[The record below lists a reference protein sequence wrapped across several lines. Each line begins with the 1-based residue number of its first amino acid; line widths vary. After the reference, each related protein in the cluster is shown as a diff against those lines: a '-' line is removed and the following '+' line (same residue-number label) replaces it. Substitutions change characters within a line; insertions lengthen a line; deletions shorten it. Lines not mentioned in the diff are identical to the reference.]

1 MKYDSKSEFGNIV
14 ANDQRRRILFGG
26 LLLFALLGGMSAFVW
41 WAYTFELD
49 IVTRAEGSVIPSSRV
64 QSIQSL
70 DGGVVDDILVK
81 EGDIVEKGQILLRI
95 EREKAQAIYR
105 ETLSRVASLEA
116 AIARLRSEVLGV
128 PLKFPENANA
138 FPEVVSTQ
146 KILYTKRLAALNQEI
161 AVLQETLRL
170 VEKELSL
177 NEPMLET
184 GEVSEVDVIRLRRQV
199 NEIRGGI
206 TQRRNKYLS
215 ESQAELAKAQDDLSS
230 QTESLAARK
239 TVLDQV
245 DIYAPVKG
253 VVKNIR
259 ITTQGG
265 VVRPAEEIMQLVPI
279 EEELLVEVKIK
290 PADVAFLR
298 PGLQASVKLDAYDYT
313 IYGTLNGELTY
324 ISPDTLAE
332 ETSREQIK
340 YYRGIIRTSGS
351 KLRNPRSEKIEII
364 PGMTAGAEI
373 KTGQRSVMQYLLK
386 PITRGLKES
395 LHER

>member
-1 MKYDSKSEFGNIV
+1 LNSVVTTNHKLKLLMGS
-14 ANDQRRRILFGG
+14 ILLMVLLLG
-26 LLLFALLGGMSAFVW
+26 LLTFGWWASAFQ
-41 WAYTFELD
+41 LD
-49 IVTRAEGSVIPSSRV
+49 IVTRAAGSIVPSSRV

-70 DGGVVDDILVK
+70 DGGVVDAILVK

-128 PLKFPENANA
+128 PLKFPESANA

-170 VEKELSL
+170 VEKELNL

-199 NEIRGGI
+199 NEIRGAI

-279 EEELLVEVKIK
+279 EEELLVEIKIK

-324 ISPDTLAE
+324 ISPDTLVE

-364 PGMTAGAEI
+364 PGMTASAEI

-386 PITRGLKES
+386 PVTRGLKES
-395 LHER
+395 LNER

>member
-1 MKYDSKSEFGNIV
+1 MNSVVTTNHKLKLLMGS
-14 ANDQRRRILFGG
+14 ILLMVLLLG
-26 LLLFALLGGMSAFVW
+26 LLTFGWWASAFQ
-41 WAYTFELD
+41 LD
-49 IVTRAEGSVIPSSRV
+49 IVTRAAGSIVPSSRV

-70 DGGVVDDILVK
+70 DGGVVDAILVK

-128 PLKFPENANA
+128 PLKFPASANA

-170 VEKELSL
+170 VEKELNL

-279 EEELLVEVKIK
+279 EEELLVEIKIK

-324 ISPDTLAE
+324 ISPDTLVE

-364 PGMTAGAEI
+364 PGMTASAEI

-386 PITRGLKES
+386 PVTRGLKES
-395 LHER
+395 LNER

>member
-1 MKYDSKSEFGNIV
+1 MNNVVSTNHGFKF
-14 ANDQRRRILFGG
+14 LMGG
-26 LLLFALLGGMSAFVW
+26 ILLLSLIGGVIAFGW
-41 WAYTFELD
+41 WAYSSQLD
-49 IVTRAEGSVIPSSRV
+49 IVTRAAGTVIPSSRV

-70 DGGVVDDILVK
+70 DGGIVNEIKVS
-81 EGDIVEKGQILLRI
+81 EGDIVEKGQLLLRI
-95 EREKAQAIYR
+95 EGDKAQAIYR
-105 ETLSRVASLEA
+105 ETLSKVASLEA

-128 PLKFPENANA
+128 PLTFPKSTNAY
-138 FPEVVSTQ
+138 PEVVNAQ
-146 KILYTKRLAALNQEI
+146 KILYTKRLAALNEEV
-161 AVLQETLRL
+161 AVLQETMKL
-170 VEKELSL
+170 VQKELSL

-199 NEIRGGI
+199 NEIKGSI
-206 TQRRNKYLS
+206 TQRKNKYMS
-215 ESQAELAKAQDDLSS
+215 ESQAELAKAQDELSS
-230 QTESLAARK
+230 QTEQLAARK

-259 ITTQGG
+259 ITTKGG

-279 EEELLVEVKIK
+279 DDELLVEIKIK

-298 PGLQASVKLDAYDYT
+298 PGLPASIKLDAYDYT

-324 ISPDTLAE
+324 ISPDTLRE
-332 ETSREQIK
+332 ETAREEIK
-340 YYRGIIRTSGS
+340 YYRGIVRTKGS

-364 PGMTAGAEI
+364 PGMIASAEI
-373 KTGQRSVMQYLLK
+373 KTGQRTVMQYLMK

>member
-1 MKYDSKSEFGNIV
+1 VTTNPKLKLLMGS
-14 ANDQRRRILFGG
+14 ILLMVLLLG
-26 LLLFALLGGMSAFVW
+26 LLTFGWWASAFQ
-41 WAYTFELD
+41 LD
-49 IVTRAEGSVIPSSRV
+49 IVTRAAGSIVPSSRV

-70 DGGVVDDILVK
+70 DGGVVDAILVK

-128 PLKFPENANA
+128 PLKFPESANA

-146 KILYTKRLAALNQEI
+146 KILYSKRLAALNQEI

-170 VEKELSL
+170 VEKELNL

-199 NEIRGGI
+199 NEIRGAI

-279 EEELLVEVKIK
+279 EEELLVEIKIK

-324 ISPDTLAE
+324 ISPDTLVE

-364 PGMTAGAEI
+364 PGMTASAEI

-386 PITRGLKES
+386 PVTRGLKES
-395 LHER
+395 LNER

>member
-1 MKYDSKSEFGNIV
+1 MNNVVSTNHGFKF
-14 ANDQRRRILFGG
+14 LMGG
-26 LLLFALLGGMSAFVW
+26 ILLLSLIGGVIAFGW
-41 WAYTFELD
+41 WAYTSQLD
-49 IVTRAEGSVIPSSRV
+49 IVTRATGTVIPSSRV

-70 DGGVVDDILVK
+70 DGGVVSEIKVS
-81 EGDIVEKGQILLRI
+81 EGDIVEKGELLLSI
-95 EREKAQAIYR
+95 EGDKAQAVYR
-105 ETLSRVASLEA
+105 ETLSKVASLDA

-128 PLKFPENANA
+128 PLAFPKSTDA
-138 FPEVVSTQ
+138 FPELVNAQ
-146 KILYTKRLAALNQEI
+146 KILYTKRLAALNEEV

-170 VEKELSL
+170 VQKELSL

-184 GEVSEVDVIRLRRQV
+184 GEVSEVDVIRLRRQA
-199 NEIRGGI
+199 NEIQGAI
-206 TQRRNKYLS
+206 TQRRNKYMS
-215 ESQAELAKAQDDLSS
+215 ESQAELAKAQDELSS
-230 QTESLAARK
+230 QTQQLAARK

-259 ITTQGG
+259 ITTRGG

-279 EEELLVEVKIK
+279 DEELLIEIKIR

-298 PGLQASVKLDAYDYT
+298 PGLPASIKLDAYDYT

-324 ISPDTLAE
+324 ISPDTLRE
-332 ETSREQIK
+332 ENAREEIK
-340 YYRGIIRTSGS
+340 YYRGIVRTKGS

-364 PGMTAGAEI
+364 PGMIASAEI
-373 KTGQRSVMQYLLK
+373 KTGQRTVMQYLMK

-395 LHER
+395 LRER

>member
-1 MKYDSKSEFGNIV
+1 LNNVVSTNHGFKFLM
-14 ANDQRRRILFGG
+14 GG
-26 LLLFALLGGMSAFVW
+26 ILLLSLIGGVIAFGW
-41 WAYTFELD
+41 WAYSSQLD
-49 IVTRAEGSVIPSSRV
+49 IVTRAAGTVIPSSRV

-70 DGGVVDDILVK
+70 DGGVVNEIKVS
-81 EGDIVEKGQILLRI
+81 EGDIVEKGQLLLSI
-95 EREKAQAIYR
+95 EGDKAQAIYR
-105 ETLSRVASLEA
+105 ETLSKVASLEA

-128 PLKFPENANA
+128 PLVFPKSTNA
-138 FPEVVSTQ
+138 FPEVVNAQ
-146 KILYTKRLAALNQEI
+146 KILYTKRLAALNEEV
-161 AVLQETLRL
+161 AVLQETMKLAQ
-170 VEKELSL
+170 KELSL

-199 NEIRGGI
+199 NEIKGAI
-206 TQRRNKYLS
+206 TQRKNKYMS
-215 ESQAELAKAQDDLSS
+215 ESQAELAKAQDELSS
-230 QTESLAARK
+230 QTEQLAARK

-259 ITTQGG
+259 ITTKGG

-279 EEELLVEVKIK
+279 DDELLVEIKIK

-298 PGLQASVKLDAYDYT
+298 PGLPASIKLDAYDYT

-324 ISPDTLAE
+324 ISPDTLRE
-332 ETSREQIK
+332 ETAREEIK
-340 YYRGIIRTSGS
+340 YYRGIVRTKGS

-364 PGMTAGAEI
+364 PGMIASAEI
-373 KTGQRSVMQYLLK
+373 KTGQRTVMQYLMK